1 MIYVAS
7 ALKQEE
13 IIQLLESLEG
23 DIKFKYISKQG
34 IRLSFV
40 IEGGEKATAADLAKQ
55 TIKSS
60 AFGAS
65 LYFQVTL

>member
-1 MIYVAS
+1 MIYVNS

-13 IIQLLESLEG
+13 IIQLLEALDG
-23 DIKFKYISKQG
+23 DIKFKYLSKQG

-40 IEGGEKATAADLAKQ
+40 IDGGEKAEAAELAKQ

-60 AFGAS
+60 EFGAS